1 VVRVHGGPPL
11 KVERER
17 SALHKL
23 NALAGRV
30 LRIEVGSAESDYQ
43 LGADPVELDR
53 LNRQGRVLAPATRTI
68 LEAAGVRNGMRVLD
82 LGSGMGDMA
91 FSAAEL
97 VGPTGVVVGIDRS
110 PEPVAK
116 ANLRARQQ
124 GLAHLRFLVGDIH
137 DPAPYGPYDV
147 IVGRLVLM
155 YVPDPAAV
163 IRTQARQ
170 LRPGGLVVPIEFDLY
185 SARSIPAT
193 PLVAQALSWLSETF
207 KRAAIDPALGPRLW
221 TIQQEAGLQP
231 KGMIGVQPHFGPEDP
246 EGPAILAGIVRT
258 VVPLMERSG
267 VASAA
272 EVGTDTLQQRLGDEL
287 RTYGSVFAHPM
298 LISAWATADG
308 ASLT

>member
-1 VVRVHGGPPL
+1 MD
-11 KVERER
+11 
-17 SALHKL
+17 
-23 NALAGRV
+23 
-30 LRIEVGSAESDYQ
+30 VGSAQNNYQ
-43 LGADPVELDR
+43 LGADPLELER

-68 LEAAGVRNGMRVLD
+68 LEAAGVRTGMRVLD

-91 FSAAEL
+91 FVAAEL
-97 VGPTGVVVGIDRS
+97 VGPTGEVVGIDRA

-116 ANLRARQQ
+116 ANLRARHH
-124 GLAHLRFLVGDIH
+124 GLANVRFLVGDIH
-137 DPAPYGPYDV
+137 DPAPDGPYDA

-163 IRTQARQ
+163 IRTQARL

-185 SARSIPAT
+185 SARSVPAT
-193 PLVAQALSWLSETF
+193 PLVGQALSWLGETF

-246 EGPAILAGIVRT
+246 EGPAILAGIVQT

-267 VASAA
+267 VATAV
-272 EVGTDTLQQRLGDEL
+272 EVGVDTLQQRLSNEL
-287 RTYGSVFAHPM
+287 RTSGSVFAHPM
-298 LISAWATADG
+298 LMSAWATTDG